1 MAGDLGSNDLADSTD
16 LPLRVRVRSITTC
29 RMTSASAT
37 SSKVG
42 RPPPAGS
49 AANARNPPCVREGV
63 AGTVRGLVPGRSGPR
78 SQTGRS
84 HEHAGIDRTVQQGG
98 LTRIR
103 VPQQPKA
110 HGYGDGSD
118 ASFHAPAPSQQSRLS
133 FAMRAH
139 RQRRSISIL
148 VSPGPRTDTLTGCRG
163 TYPPDGT
170 GGTSPQTRN
179 MASSCAPLSLRLT
192 LSGLGGRKYRESG
205 RYSQ

>member
-1 MAGDLGSNDLADSTD
+1 MQDDVSVSDLFQVSE
-16 LPLRVRVRSITTC
+16 
-29 RMTSASAT
+29 
-37 SSKVG
+37 
-42 RPPPAGS
+42 PPPAGS
-49 AANARNPPCVREGV
+49 AANARNPPCVREGI
-63 AGTVRGLVPGRSGPR
+63 AGTVRGLVPGRSGPG

-84 HEHAGIDRTVQQGG
+84 HEHAGIGRRFSREDLPAFVYPQSSRRHTVTATVQT
-98 LTRIR
+98 LR
-103 VPQQPKA
+103 
-110 HGYGDGSD
+110 
-118 ASFHAPAPSQQSRLS
+118 FHAPAPSQQSRLS

-205 RYSQ
+205 RYGQ